1 MAGINPTASTRTL
14 GEPLPV
20 PTSASSNNYWEDIY
34 AIRAHLYAARLIT
47 VDNMGSALISQVH
60 SANSGYLHA
69 KSDLLYYGLARIAY
83 YAEIEPLIR
92 KLDKLF
98 SADTSLGVNSEF
110 PYISPEYDTLLS
122 LGTKLTA
129 VDTAIGDLTAR
140 VDEIAAEECCAD
152 AAEECCADLL
162 ISDITDVLVTEPSN
176 GEALVY
182 DADTGAW
189 KNASV
194 QGHQHFGIPIDIPE
208 LDLYDVPDGQ
218 VVVTNKDPDL
228 PLVGSIVAPLNF
240 TQIRTTLTEQN
251 VSGARDI
258 VDNTQYVLSEP
269 TTLTWVAVAQDL
281 ARFGVD
287 ATNAV
292 AFVSLPEGRV
302 FEFIAGQS
310 SVPPDVGS
318 WSPELAETGGG
329 NYTITQGAI
338 AYFWYISPERSSA
351 HSGWY
356 FSRSDVNPLARF
368 PYDQFMQ
375 DSYVAPIFP
384 ENATLPAYL
393 HDTFSVDIGASSRV
407 FRDIYLRGSAF
418 IGPANSRQEVGLRRA
433 VEILDVANLQL
444 AQSPLP
450 AESLVLSVN
459 GCVQAPGDDYT
470 VDTEGLITWTGEF
483 ELAEGDKVVAAYSH
497 L

>member
-1 MAGINPTASTRTL
+1 
-14 GEPLPV
+14 
-20 PTSASSNNYWEDIY
+20 
-34 AIRAHLYAARLIT
+34 
-47 VDNMGSALISQVH
+47 MGSELISQVH

-83 YAEIEPLIR
+83 YAEIEPLIH

-110 PYISPEYDTLLS
+110 PYIPPEYDTLLS
-122 LGTKLTA
+122 IGIKLAAIDTALTA
-129 VDTAIGDLTAR
+129 VDAAIDDLTAQ
-140 VDEIAAEECCAD
+140 VNETTAEG
-152 AAEECCADLL
+152 CCADLL
-162 ISDITDVLVTEPSN
+162 ISDISDISVIEPSN
-176 GEALVY
+176 GDALVY
-182 DADTGAW
+182 DADTGVW
-189 KNASV
+189 KNSPVSAT
-194 QGHQHFGIPIDIPE
+194 QGHEHFGIPIGIPE
-208 LDLYDVPDGQ
+208 LDLSDVPDGQ
-218 VVVTNKDPDL
+218 VVVTSKDPDL
-228 PLVGSIVAPLNF
+228 PLIGSIVAPLNF
-240 TQIRTTLTEQN
+240 TQIRTTLTEQD

-269 TTLTWVAVAQDL
+269 ATLTWVAVAQDL

-287 ATNAV
+287 ATNAAAV
-292 AFVSLPEGRV
+292 VSLPEGSV

-318 WSPELAETGGG
+318 WSPELAQTDGG
-329 NYTITQGAI
+329 NYTIAQGAI

-356 FSRSDVNPLARF
+356 FSRSNVNPQARF
-368 PYDQFMQ
+368 PYDQFIR
-375 DSYVAPIFP
+375 DSYIAPIFP
-384 ENATLPAYL
+384 ENVILPPYL
-393 HDTFSVDIGASSRV
+393 HDTISVDIGASSRV

-470 VDTEGLITWTGEF
+470 VDTDGAVTWTGDF
-483 ELAEGDKVVAAYSH
+483 ELA
-497 L
+497 